1 MSIYRLSELLDL
13 TIVQKMADAHY
24 RAAGMP
30 TGIIDAIDGSI
41 LVGSGWQDICV
52 KFHRA
57 NPVSLKRCQESDS
70 YIKDRL
76 VEGEA
81 CHYKCQNGL
90 WDIGM
95 PIVVAGYHLATMFLG
110 QFFYEGEVPDR
121 EFFIRQA
128 HELGFDIDEYLAAL
142 DRVPVFSHEKVHFI
156 LEYDK
161 ALVSF
166 IADLAKYSLLKI
178 TADERT
184 RENERKFHAIFDQSF
199 QFLWLL
205 STNGKLLGANRTA
218 LKFCGVEEAHV
229 IGRSFWETSWWVHS
243 PAAQEKVRLAVQ
255 KAAKGELVRFEV
267 TLRTADD
274 SFRHVD
280 FSLKPVTDETGEVVL
295 LMPEGR
301 DITERK
307 HAEEELRRT
316 NRFLDSIVENIP
328 NMIFLKDARE
338 FRFVRFNRAGEDL
351 LGNSRDDLIGK
362 NDHDFFPKQQAD
374 FFTQKD
380 REVLRGKEIVDIPEE
395 PIQTRYKGERILHT
409 KKVPILDANGEPEY
423 LLGISEDITDLK
435 HAETEKE
442 KLRSQLLQSQKM
454 EAIGT
459 LAGGIAHDF
468 NNILTTIIGY
478 SSLLQMD
485 MDEDDKGR
493 LYADQILASSQKA
506 ANLTQGLLAFSRKQ
520 AIELKPHDV
529 NSIINGVTKLLKRL
543 LTEDID
549 FKVTL
554 ADQQIVILC
563 DVSRFDQVLIN
574 LAANAR
580 DAMPSGGR
588 LGITAKEV
596 LLDDNFIRAHGFGTP
611 GSYALISVTDTGCG
625 MDERTREKIFE
636 PFFTTKEVGKGTGLG
651 LSIVYGIVKQHNGYV
666 NVYSE
671 PQKGTTFNIYIPTTR
686 EAALE
691 TTKAAVEVKG
701 GTETILVAEDNYGLR
716 KLMEEMLTRK
726 GYTVVEAKDGED
738 ALWRFMEN
746 QDKIDLLILD
756 VVMPRKNGK
765 EVYEDIRKVKP
776 GVKVLFTSGYTG
788 DILFDKGVK
797 DELYDFIP
805 KPILPNELLIKIR
818 DLIDK

>member
-81 CHYKCQNGL
+81 CRYKCQNGL

-255 KAAKGELVRFEV
+255 KAAKGELVRFEA

-274 SFRHVD
+274 SLRHVD

-580 DAMPSGGR
+580 DAMPGGGR

-691 TTKAAVEVKG
+691 ATKAAVEVKG

-716 KLMEEMLTRK
+716 KLMEEVLTRK

-765 EVYEDIRKVKP
+765 EVYEEIRKVKP

>member
-81 CHYKCQNGL
+81 CRYKCRNGL

-255 KAAKGELVRFEV
+255 RAAKGEFVRFEV

-274 SFRHVD
+274 NFRHVD

-307 HAEEELRRT
+307 HAEEELRRM
-316 NRFLDSIVENIP
+316 NRFLDSIFENIP
-328 NMIFLKDARE
+328 NMIFLKDAKE
-338 FRFVRFNRAGEDL
+338 IRFVRFNRAGEDL

-362 NDHDFFPKQQAD
+362 NDYDFFPKQQAD

-520 AIELKPHDV
+520 VIELKPHDV

-580 DAMPSGGR
+580 DAMPSGGW

-596 LLDDNFIRAHGFGTP
+596 PFDDNFIRAHGFGTP

-691 TTKAAVEVKG
+691 TAKAAVEAKG

-716 KLMEEMLTRK
+716 KLMEEVLTRK

>member
-81 CHYKCQNGL
+81 CRYKCRNGL

-255 KAAKGELVRFEV
+255 RAAKGEFVRFEV

-316 NRFLDSIVENIP
+316 NRFLDSIFENIP

-395 PIQTRYKGERILHT
+395 PIQTRCKGERILHT

-520 AIELKPHDV
+520 VIELKPHDV

-580 DAMPSGGR
+580 DAMPSGGW

-596 LLDDNFIRAHGFGTP
+596 LLDDSFIRAHGFGTP

-671 PQKGTTFNIYIPTTR
+671 PQKGTTFNIYVPTTR

-691 TTKAAVEVKG
+691 TAKAAVEVKG

-716 KLMEEMLTRK
+716 KLMEEVLTRK
-726 GYTVVEAKDGED
+726 GYTVIEAKDGED